1 MTILYNLSI
10 IQQRI
15 FSKEECEKILNL
27 DYRLVTK
34 DSDEANVYGNY
45 PVKFLNDDTW
55 VRDRIETYL
64 SIVNEKHFGCQY
76 QGLVDYIGIRTY
88 NIGEEFDWH
97 TDTLITNR
105 RLGVT
110 IPLSLDCEGGDLEFF
125 TGEKLKIKQEVGV
138 GVVFPIIYHHRITP
152 VTKGSRSTLLTWTK
166 GEELNW

>member
-55 VRDRIETYL
+55 VRNRIETYL
-64 SIVNEKHFGCQY
+64 SIINEKHFGCQY

-88 NIGEEFDWH
+88 KWYF
-97 TDTLITNR
+97 
-105 RLGVT
+105 
-110 IPLSLDCEGGDLEFF
+110 C
-125 TGEKLKIKQEVGV
+125 
-138 GVVFPIIYHHRITP
+138 
-152 VTKGSRSTLLTWTK
+152 RS
-166 GEELNW
+166 N